1 MDNIDLLK
9 GGLLL
14 MIMGLG
20 FVFVFLTVMICVMNV
35 NAKIMKVLGK
45 YFPEKVEEEQTVSK
59 KRAVLDNGAD
69 IALAIACALKKR
81 GNIC

>member
-1 MDNIDLLK
+1 MDIELLK
-9 GGLLL
+9 DGLLQVV
-14 MIMGLG
+14 MGMG
-20 FVFVFLTVMICVMNV
+20 FVFIFLIIMICVMNV
-35 NAKIMKVLGK
+35 TAKIMVVLGK

-59 KRAVLDNGAD
+59 KKSVADNGAD